1 MPRRSING
9 HSRKR
14 SSVFKKKAIEQLELD
29 RQFKRKRDAKW
40 YNTTNKEEQ
49 WDAQEEEL
57 GNFASTGVTIPPD
70 EAI

>member
-1 MPRRSING
+1 MGIVEKEVPSL
-9 HSRKR
+9 
-14 SSVFKKKAIEQLELD
+14 KKKAIEQLELD

-49 WDAQEEEL
+49 WNAQEEEL